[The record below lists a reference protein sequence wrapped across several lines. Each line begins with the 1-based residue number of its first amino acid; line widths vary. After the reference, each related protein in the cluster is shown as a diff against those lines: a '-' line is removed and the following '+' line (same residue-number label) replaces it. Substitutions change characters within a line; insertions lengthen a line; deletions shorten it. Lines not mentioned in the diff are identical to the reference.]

1 MPQRS
6 SRRSR
11 KSTNRPV
18 QTTSHSEP
26 STSARWVIV
35 IFACDTARSPAMST
49 ELPPRKW
56 RMRTPRS
63 KPSRLTRMKSS
74 QLPWNQVAI
83 IRPSSCQ
90 TVRNRSQSPESRQ
103 TTQFST
109 RRRISS
115 SSVDVDML
123 EQLGGVAAL
132 PEQVRGVELVRVR
145 LQVGGGPVV
154 DDPAALEHVRLLGE
168 PERDVDELL
177 DQEHADSV
185 VRRVLERRDQALDD
199 DRGEAERE
207 LVDEHELRSRYECLG

>member
-1 MPQRS
+1 M
-6 SRRSR
+6 
-11 KSTNRPV
+11 
-18 QTTSHSEP
+18 TSHSTP
-26 STSARWVIV
+26 STGARWVIV
-35 IFACDTARSPAMST
+35 ILVCETARAYDTST
-49 ELPPRKW
+49 DIPPRKW
-56 RMRTPRS
+56 RIRAPRS
-63 KPSRLTRMKSS
+63 KPSRLAWMKSS

-90 TVRNRSQSPESRQ
+90 TVRYRSQSPASRQ

-154 DDPAALEHVRLLGE
+154 DDPAALEHVR
-168 PERDVDELL
+168 
-177 DQEHADSV
+177 
-185 VRRVLERRDQALDD
+185 
-199 DRGEAERE
+199 
-207 LVDEHELRSRYECLG
+207 